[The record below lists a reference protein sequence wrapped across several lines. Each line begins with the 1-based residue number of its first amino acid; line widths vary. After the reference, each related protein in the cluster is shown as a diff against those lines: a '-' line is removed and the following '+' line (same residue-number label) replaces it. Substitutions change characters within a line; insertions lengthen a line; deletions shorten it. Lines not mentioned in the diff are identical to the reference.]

1 VLGESFDEILEAARR
16 GSDPAWDALYRDLA
30 PLVHGY
36 LRSRGAREPEDV
48 TGEVFLQVAR
58 DLRVFSG
65 DGASFRSWVLAVA
78 HNRMLDE
85 WRHHGRR
92 PSHPASD
99 EFIRDR
105 APTGDVEQE
114 ALHSLAT
121 ERVRRL
127 VEGLGSPQR
136 EVLMLRII
144 DGLTVNEVAQILG
157 KPAGAVKALQRRGLA
172 AVRGAMCRE
181 VAPALLT

>member
-1 VLGESFDEILEAARR
+1 VLGESFAEVLEAARR
-16 GSDPAWDALYRDLA
+16 GSEPAWDALYGDLA

-58 DLRVFSG
+58 DLRGFSG
-65 DGASFRSWVLAVA
+65 DEASFRSWLLAVT

-85 WRHHGRR
+85 SRHHGRR
-92 PSHPASD
+92 PSHPAPD
-99 EFIRDR
+99 GLILDM

-114 ALHSLAT
+114 ALQSLAT
-121 ERVRRL
+121 ERIRRL
-127 VEGLGSPQR
+127 VEGLTGPQR

-144 DGLTVNEVAQILG
+144 GGLTLNEAARVLG

-172 AVRGAMCRE
+172 AVKRAMT
-181 VAPALLT
+181 VAAA